1 MRKRTAIIAGCA
13 VVLLVAAAG
22 AYTGIGMYYRTHF
35 FEHTAVNGIDV
46 SDLTAEE
53 AEALVAHQ
61 AETYSLTVQT
71 RDGAQEILDADAL
84 GYHFVSD
91 GEVSKLLKDQNA
103 FLWLPAYFGAVR
115 HYTMAVS
122 VDTEKDRLEQSVHAL
137 ACMQE
142 DAMIKPVDASV
153 ALQDGTYIVVPET
166 EGSYL
171 NESKVVSAVE
181 AAVAQGETTV
191 DLATEGCYEE
201 PKVRSD
207 SSALKAEAAV
217 KNKYSSIAV
226 TYQMGCGITETL
238 DAQTT
243 AGWFTFDE
251 NSQPVLDEAAASAW
265 VDALADRYDTL
276 GTMETFQTTNKE
288 LVSVEARTYGWQM
301 DRDTEKAALIDILKG
316 GESTERTV
324 TWLEGAWTRGENDI
338 GNTYVEIDYTNQHMW
353 FYKDG
358 VLLVDTAVVTG
369 NVSAGT
375 SSPEGIF
382 CLVGKSEHETLKG
395 EGYSTP
401 VDYWMP
407 FYGGV
412 GIHDADSWRSVY
424 GGTIYQTS
432 GSHGC
437 INTPTA
443 KVAVIYANIEIGTP
457 IVCYSSG
464 INYGY
469 PNESGGG
476 QVQTETTA
484 QPESQNQTDAPG
496 QTDSDIVIIG
506 GDGTTQQGVTQ
517 DGVPYTGQ
525 DLQNIIIQ

>member
-13 VVLLVAAAG
+13 GVLLVAAAG
-22 AYTGIGMYYRTHF
+22 VYTGIGMYYRTHF
-35 FEHTAVNGIDV
+35 FEHTAINGINV
-46 SDLTAEE
+46 SDLTAKE
-53 AEALVAHQ
+53 AEALIARQ
-61 AETYSLTVQT
+61 AETYSLTVET
-71 RDGAQEILDADAL
+71 RGGGQEVLDGAAL

-91 GEVSKLLKDQNA
+91 GEVQKLLSEQQS
-103 FLWLPAYFGAVR
+103 FLWLPAYFGAVK
-115 HYTMAVS
+115 HYTMSVS
-122 VDTEKDRLEQSVHAL
+122 VAAETETLEQSVRTL
-137 ACMQE
+137 KCMQE
-142 DAMIKPVDASV
+142 DAMVKPENAYV
-153 ALQDGTYIVVPET
+153 ALQDGTYQIVPET

-171 NESKVVSAVE
+171 DEAGVIAAVE
-181 AAVAQGETTV
+181 AAVDNGEVTV
-191 DLATEGCYEE
+191 NLEESGCYEE

-217 KNKYSSIAV
+217 KNKYSSISVA
-226 TYQMGCGITETL
+226 YQMGCGITETL

-251 NSQPVLDEAAASAW
+251 NIQPVLDETAASAW

-276 GTMETFQTTNKE
+276 GTQEPFRTTNGEK
-288 LVSVEARTYGWQM
+288 VYVEARTYGWQM
-301 DRDTEKAALIDILKG
+301 DRETEKAALIDILKN
-316 GESTERTV
+316 GESTEHTV

-338 GNTYVEIDYTNQHMW
+338 GDTYVEIDYTNQHMW

-358 VLLVDTAVVTG
+358 ALLVDTAVVTG
-369 NVSAGT
+369 NVSAGNA
-375 SSPEGIF
+375 SPEGIF

-424 GGTIYQTS
+424 GGTIYQNS

-443 KVAVIYANIEIGTP
+443 KVAVIYENIEAGTP

-469 PNESGGG
+469 PEESGGG
-476 QVQTETTA
+476 QSQTETSA
-484 QPESQNQTDAPG
+484 QSESQSQTDG
-496 QTDSDIVIIG
+496 QGGTNSDIIIIG
-506 GDGTTQQGVTQ
+506 GTEQGVTQ

-525 DLQNIIIQ
+525 DLQNIVIQ

>member
-13 VVLLVAAAG
+13 GVLLVAAAG
-22 AYTGIGMYYRTHF
+22 VYTGISMYYRTHF
-35 FEHTAVNGIDV
+35 FEHTAINGINV
-46 SDLTAEE
+46 SDLTAKE
-53 AEALVAHQ
+53 AEALIARQ
-61 AETYSLTVQT
+61 AETYSLTVET
-71 RDGAQEILDADAL
+71 RGGGQEVLDGAAL

-91 GEVSKLLKDQNA
+91 GEVQKLLSEQQS
-103 FLWLPAYFGAVR
+103 FLWLPAYFGAVK
-115 HYTMAVS
+115 HYTMSVS
-122 VDTEKDRLEQSVHAL
+122 VAAETETLEQSVRTL
-137 ACMQE
+137 KCMQE
-142 DAMIKPVDASV
+142 DAMVKPENAYV
-153 ALQDGTYIVVPET
+153 ALQDGTYQIVPET

-171 NESKVVSAVE
+171 DEAGVIAAVE
-181 AAVAQGETTV
+181 AAVDNGEVTV
-191 DLATEGCYEE
+191 NLEESGCYEE

-217 KNKYSSIAV
+217 KNKYSSISV

-238 DAQTT
+238 DAKTT

-251 NSQPVLDEAAASAW
+251 NIQPVLDETAASAW

-276 GTMETFQTTNKE
+276 GTQEPFRTTNGE
-288 LVSVEARTYGWQM
+288 TVYVEARTYGWQM
-301 DRDTEKAALIDILKG
+301 DRETEKAALIDILKN
-316 GESTERTV
+316 GESTEHTV

-338 GNTYVEIDYTNQHMW
+338 GDTYVEIDYTNQHMW

-358 VLLVDTAVVTG
+358 TLLVDTAVVTG
-369 NVSAGT
+369 NVSAGNA
-375 SSPEGIF
+375 SPEGIF

-424 GGTIYQTS
+424 GGTIYQNS

-443 KVAVIYANIEIGTP
+443 KVAVIYENIEVGTP

-469 PNESGGG
+469 PEESGGG
-476 QVQTETTA
+476 QSQTETPA
-484 QPESQNQTDAPG
+484 QPESQSQTDG
-496 QTDSDIVIIG
+496 QGETNSDIIIIG
-506 GDGTTQQGVTQ
+506 GTEQGVTQ

-525 DLQNIIIQ
+525 DLQNIVIQ